1 MPYAI
6 TKRCIQCD
14 NCLPH
19 CPQGAIQVIDGD
31 YWIDPTVCN
40 DCEGYMTPQ
49 CVLSCPVDSP
59 IPYQAKKGRCKVD
72 AKTVA
77 SPKLFTNGN
86 SHPFASAIVIWE
98 LCNVLAQRQSLVW
111 DMDAEGELYYQRQIN
126 GGKGAIAFRVTDSV
140 DSTAAVALKGAEAV
154 SRIEK
159 FDLRSACLHLI
170 YAAYATNLEQPW
182 AEEFIINDKQ
192 IEDYLGLDKRK
203 DLNKSTKLALIKE
216 LVQQPCQLI
225 ASINLPAKGK
235 IQEVKLENSRVWHL
249 LEIQHHFQ
257 EDDLG
262 CKHLVG
268 LTFKIQAG
276 DWAQYFLNRQA
287 CKERKAF
294 YQYGTLPKV
303 LLNTVM
309 SIWQQH
315 EGAARMMLWLLFK
328 TKMGK
333 EQRVTIPTLM
343 RVAYG
348 EGKLSHVALQPEHRQ
363 RLLRIFESDLEVLH
377 HYGLKPIF
385 DPVTYPEEIQPL
397 WAKLVN
403 IPEDAEAALEFW
415 IDDGSNSTRLTD
427 AAPRGKW
434 TRLMNARI
442 LDFEMPSDWKK
453 QLSKSKQKKSRTTK
467 SKTQMKQ
474 QIVLSTEYILEAR
487 KKLGLSQ
494 RDLAQ
499 LTGKSQSW
507 IRDIENGRFQAKLED
522 QILLRK
528 ALGINSN
535 SVGGS

>member
-49 CVLSCPVDSP
+49 CVFSCPVDSP

-72 AKTVA
+72 ANTVA
-77 SPKLFTNGN
+77 SPKLFTNAN

-154 SRIEK
+154 SAIEK

-249 LEIQHHFQ
+249 LAIQHHFQ

-268 LTFKIQAG
+268 LTFKIKAG

-343 RVAYG
+343 RIAYG
-348 EGKLSHVALQPEHRQ
+348 EGKLSHVALQPEQRQ

-377 HYGLKPIF
+377 HFGLKPIF

-453 QLSKSKQKKSRTTK
+453 QLSKSKPKKSRTTK
-467 SKTQMKQ
+467 SKTQIKQ

-535 SVGGS
+535 SMGGS